1 MSKRWAIGIILII
14 FLLSVGSAAAI
25 TYVAGL
31 YPSDLAKTANVADK
45 EKGKTGG
52 EEDKIHHATILAT
65 GDLVMHPPLY
75 MYNRDEAS
83 NYTFDTFFAKVQ
95 DEIEGADIALAN
107 FECPSDPSRP
117 AEGYPVFNAPQGLI
131 PYLKSVGFDALAT
144 ANNHTLDATISG
156 VDATIADM
164 EKHDMPFFG
173 IRNKPDGGTLI
184 LNADGIRIGLC
195 GWSQFY
201 NGLEAG
207 VAEEDMY
214 KISPLTEENVRKDI
228 KKLKDDG
235 ADIIVCW
242 PHWGTEYAILPDDYQ
257 KETAEMLVRAG
268 ADVILG
274 SHTHVLEPAHWI
286 EVDGKKAW
294 IIYSMGNAI
303 SNQREAYLGTM
314 DTEIGVFVYLDIE
327 KRGGVTKLKDVR
339 LEPTY
344 VNLYQD
350 EYGRPQYEVLLL
362 SEALQNPAYDDT
374 LKARFQA
381 AKDRAEDILTGDQ
394 QEESTETAVEASDK
408 QPVKDTTKKTKDKTA
423 NTAAGSDSDSTADSM
438 SAAA

>member
-14 FLLSVGSAAAI
+14 FLLAVGSATAI

-31 YPSDLAKTANVADK
+31 HPSDLAKTASVSD
-45 EKGKTGG
+45 EKKGEVGG
-52 EEDKIHHATILAT
+52 EEDKIHSATVLAT

-75 MYNRDEAS
+75 MHNRDEAG

-117 AEGYPVFNAPQGLI
+117 AEGYPVFNAPQGFI

-144 ANNHTLDATISG
+144 ANNHTLDATITG

-164 EKHDMPFFG
+164 EKHGMPFFG

-184 LNADGIRIGLC
+184 LKVDGIRIGLC

-235 ADIIVCW
+235 ADIIICW

-274 SHTHVLEPAHWI
+274 SHTHVLEPAQWI

-327 KRGGVTKLKDVR
+327 KRGGVTKLRDVR

-362 SEALQNPAYDDT
+362 KNALENPAYDDT
-374 LKARFQA
+374 LKTRFQA
-381 AKDRAEDILTGDQ
+381 AKDRAEEILTGGQ
-394 QEESTETAVEASDK
+394 QEDDAITEDDSGDK
-408 QPVKDTTKKTKDKTA
+408 PAAKDAAKSTKDKNSATAEKA
-423 NTAAGSDSDSTADSM
+423 NTNSSELAQAA
-438 SAAA
+438 

>member
-1 MSKRWAIGIILII
+1 MSKRWAIGVILMI
-14 FLLSVGSAAAI
+14 FLLSVGSATAI

-31 YPSDLAKTANVADK
+31 HPSDTAKTGNVADK
-45 EKGKTGG
+45 EEVDG
-52 EEDKIHHATILAT
+52 EKDKIHRATILAT

-75 MYNRDEAS
+75 MYNIDEEG

-95 DEIEGADIALAN
+95 GEVEGADIALAN

-131 PYLKSVGFDALAT
+131 PYLKSVGFDAVAT

-164 EKHDMPFFG
+164 KKHDMPFFG

-184 LNADGIRIGLC
+184 LERNGIRIGLC

-201 NGLEAG
+201 NGFEAG
-207 VAEEDMY
+207 VSEEDMY
-214 KISPLTEENVRKDI
+214 RISPLTEENVRKDI
-228 KKLKDDG
+228 QKLKDDG

-242 PHWGTEYAILPDDYQ
+242 PHWGTEYAVLPDDYQ

-268 ADVILG
+268 ADIILG
-274 SHTHVLEPAHWI
+274 SHTHVLEPAQWI

-327 KRGGVTKLKDVR
+327 KKGGVTKLKDVR

-350 EYGRPQYEVLLL
+350 EYGRPQYEVLIL
-362 SEALQNPAYDDT
+362 SEALDNPAYDDI
-374 LKARFQA
+374 LKARFKA
-381 AKDRAEDILTGDQ
+381 AKDRAEEILTGG
-394 QEESTETAVEASDK
+394 QEEDNAALDTDLENQEVEKDSEEKSEDNASESSND
-408 QPVKDTTKKTKDKTA
+408 DSSERA
-423 NTAAGSDSDSTADSM
+423 EAA
-438 SAAA
+438 